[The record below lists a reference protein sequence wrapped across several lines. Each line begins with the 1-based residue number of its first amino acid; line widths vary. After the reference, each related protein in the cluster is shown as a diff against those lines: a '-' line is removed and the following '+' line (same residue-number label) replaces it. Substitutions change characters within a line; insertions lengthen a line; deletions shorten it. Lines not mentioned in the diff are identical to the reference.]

1 MTSSIFAT
9 TVVACFFVV
18 ALPHVLSCPAPRV
31 AYADGDTLVD
41 ENGRR
46 LRRRTAQPVEVKD
59 GIAQFEKSSEEAGR
73 SLMES
78 RGSRECPV
86 PKPGG
91 VLGELLGFHK
101 PKGPAFERNTDRW
114 TDEKT

>member
-9 TVVACFFVV
+9 TVAACFFVV

-46 LRRRTAQPVEVKD
+46 LRRRTSQPVEVKD
-59 GIAQFEKSSEEAGR
+59 GMAQFDKSSDEAGK

-91 VLGELLGFHK
+91 ILGELLGFHK
-101 PKGPAFERNTDRW
+101 PKCPAPERNTNRC